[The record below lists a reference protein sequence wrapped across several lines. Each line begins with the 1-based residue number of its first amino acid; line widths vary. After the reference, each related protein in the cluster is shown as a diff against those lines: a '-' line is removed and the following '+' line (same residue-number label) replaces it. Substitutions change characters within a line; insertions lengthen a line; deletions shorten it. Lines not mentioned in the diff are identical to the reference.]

1 MSKIFRYHY
10 TTRNI
15 DKTTGTAVRTSEHR
29 HQGGVGIGLP
39 IAKAYAKYL
48 KGDIEIK
55 SLDGIG
61 TDTYLK
67 IMHIDPRSP
76 GTSSFII

>member
-1 MSKIFRYHY
+1 MNS
-10 TTRNI
+10 
-15 DKTTGTAVRTSEHR
+15 GEHHHR
-29 HQGGVGIGLP
+29 GGVGIGLP

-48 KGDIEIK
+48 KGDLEIK